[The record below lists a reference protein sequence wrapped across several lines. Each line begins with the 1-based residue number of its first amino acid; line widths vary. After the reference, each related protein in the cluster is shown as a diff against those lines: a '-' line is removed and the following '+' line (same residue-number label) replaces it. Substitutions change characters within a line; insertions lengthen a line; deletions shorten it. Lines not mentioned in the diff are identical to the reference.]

1 MNRLN
6 RYALSVLALSAM
18 VAILAGVNATPTQAG
33 PTVSGTVNIGNT
45 PLPITGNTT
54 VSGTV
59 NIGNTPLPVA
69 LPDTPLTVKDA
80 DNPARQPWQHRFNL
94 PVFTG
99 TVVTCDTADVPAGKM
114 LVIEYVSANEDLLPD
129 AIMTHLDVITTQG
142 GTRVRHF
149 FTPSGTGREL
159 AGTARAFV
167 VSQSTRLYSEAGT
180 ASVEVCAQIGTDFQS
195 SSGDAQAGLSGYLV
209 DVP

>member
-6 RYALSVLALSAM
+6 RYALSILGLSVM
-18 VAILAGVNATPTQAG
+18 IAIMAGVNATPTQAG
-33 PTVSGTVNIGNT
+33 PTVTGTVNIGNT
-45 PLPITGNTT
+45 PLPIT
-54 VSGTV
+54 GTV

-69 LPDTPLTVKDA
+69 LPDTTLAVRDA

-94 PVFTG
+94 GVTTG
-99 TVVTCDTADVPAGKM
+99 TVVTCDSADVPAGKL

-142 GTRVRHF
+142 GTHVRHF
-149 FTPSGTGREL
+149 FTPTGTGREL

-167 VSQSTRLYSEAGT
+167 VGQSTRLYSEAGT
-180 ASVEVCAQIGTDFQS
+180 GSVEVCAQIGTDFKS

-209 DVP
+209 DVQ